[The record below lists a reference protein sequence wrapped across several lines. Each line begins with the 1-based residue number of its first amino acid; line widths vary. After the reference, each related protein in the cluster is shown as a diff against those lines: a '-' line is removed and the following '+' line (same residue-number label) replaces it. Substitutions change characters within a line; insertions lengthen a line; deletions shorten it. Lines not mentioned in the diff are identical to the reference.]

1 MKLSNQ
7 HKAALITFFISASVV
22 MSLFAMHIKK
32 KTLVAE
38 TYYELEPEDPI
49 TEEQIKEL
57 EEQIEAL
64 KNGQKAETNE
74 AFNETQQRR
83 FAQAYKLIEPPKDY
97 VPQQIDNGNETVT
110 EKELDIDESKK
121 INQEELDRFNKAN
134 EILKKQQE
142 DAANTKST
150 MSYSLVN
157 RKHLYLPTP
166 VYLCEE
172 GGKIVI
178 NITVNSRGDVTSVAV
193 NNSYLSVDDCL
204 KDYALEYAKRARFN
218 SDSSK
223 AEQLGTISFFF
234 IGKQ

>member
-22 MSLFAMHIKK
+22 MALFAMHIKK
-32 KTLVAE
+32 KTLLAE
-38 TYYELEPEDPI
+38 TYYELAPEEPI
-49 TEEQIKEL
+49 TEEQIKAL
-57 EEQIEAL
+57 EEKIEAL
-64 KNGQKAETNE
+64 KNGEKAETNE

-97 VPQQIDNGNETVT
+97 VPQQIENGDEATP
-110 EKELDIDESKK
+110 EKVLDIDDSKK

-142 DAANTKST
+142 DGANTKST

-178 NITVNSRGDVTSVAV
+178 NITVNAKGNVTSAAV
-193 NNSYLSVDDCL
+193 NNSYTSVDDCL
-204 KDYALEYAKRARFN
+204 KDYAIDYAKKAKFT
-218 SDSSK
+218 SDASK
-223 AEQLGTISFFF
+223 AEQLGTITFMF
-234 IGKQ
+234 IGKH